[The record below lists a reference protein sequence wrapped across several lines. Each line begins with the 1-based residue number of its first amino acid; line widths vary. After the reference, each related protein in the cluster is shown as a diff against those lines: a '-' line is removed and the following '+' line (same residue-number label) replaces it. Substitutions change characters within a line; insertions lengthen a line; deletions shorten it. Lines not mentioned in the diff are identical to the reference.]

1 MRFQKIIFQIIFFVS
16 DQKGHA
22 VVIRG
27 WLVFRKTDHTNA
39 ISKKNLGP
47 SFPGLIKIDHTV
59 VIGNWVTFMKIDTWG
74 KLVDSWGK

>member
-39 ISKKNLGP
+39 ISKKIMFRAL
-47 SFPGLIKIDHTV
+47 FPGSD
-59 VIGNWVTFMKIDTWG
+59 
-74 KLVDSWGK
+74 